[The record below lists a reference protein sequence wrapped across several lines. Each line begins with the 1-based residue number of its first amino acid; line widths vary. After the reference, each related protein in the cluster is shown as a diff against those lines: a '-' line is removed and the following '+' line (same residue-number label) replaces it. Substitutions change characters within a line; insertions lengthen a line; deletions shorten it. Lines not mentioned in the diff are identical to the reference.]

1 MTEKKTSTKKP
12 KIDEKAYLADHQE
25 YCKLKLDYENLRK
38 EAKKKF
44 SKLDR
49 MQELEKALRGYEG
62 KYAATKK
69 EQGIAK
75 ISLKGDKFFISQDV
89 PNPKL
94 IVAKFSKEQQ
104 AQYFK

>member
-1 MTEKKTSTKKP
+1 MTEKKTSVKKV
-12 KIDEKAYLADHQE
+12 KVDEKQAFEDHQE

-38 EAKKKF
+38 EAKKKY

-49 MQELEKALRGYEG
+49 LQSLEEVVSKYEG
-62 KYAATKK
+62 KFAATKK
-69 EQGIAK
+69 AQGIAK
-75 ISLKGDKFFISQDV
+75 ISMKGDKFFISQDV

-94 IVAKFSKEQQ
+94 VVNKFSTEQV